1 MIATNILPS
10 RATRDGGFTLVEVL
24 VVIVVIGL
32 LAGLSIQTAFYAFD
46 VARLSR
52 SVANLRQ
59 ITSAIV
65 QYETENSTVPVGGLQ
80 PVSDILSLLGDQAG
94 RLDPVDGW
102 NNDLYYED
110 LGGGTTGF
118 RVYCFGKD
126 GVPDGEITGSWID
139 FYTDTVVENG
149 TFIQAKW

>member
-1 MIATNILPS
+1 MIGLGLPPS
-10 RATRDGGFTLVEVL
+10 RAAREGGFTLIEVL
-24 VVIVVIGL
+24 VVIVVLGL
-32 LAGLSIQTAFYAFD
+32 LASLAVQTAFFAFD

-52 SVANLRQ
+52 SVANMRQ

-65 QYETENSTVPVGGLQ
+65 QYETENSAVPVGGLQ
-80 PVSDILSLLGDQAG
+80 PVSEILSLLGDQAG

-102 NNDLYYED
+102 DNDLYYED
-110 LGGGTTGF
+110 LGGGIAGF

-126 GVPDGEITGSWID
+126 GLPDGEVTGSWID